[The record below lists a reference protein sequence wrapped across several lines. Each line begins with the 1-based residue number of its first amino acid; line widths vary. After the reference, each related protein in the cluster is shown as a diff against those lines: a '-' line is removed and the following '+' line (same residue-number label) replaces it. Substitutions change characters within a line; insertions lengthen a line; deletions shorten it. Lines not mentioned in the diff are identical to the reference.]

1 MVSDVK
7 QPLIRD
13 WDDAY
18 SNGAY
23 IDGADDFP
31 PRWALAAAAFRA
43 ELGNEG
49 RAQLDLTYGDA
60 PREKLDLFMPK
71 EQPKGLVVFVHG
83 GYWMAFD
90 KSSWS
95 HLAKGALDNGWAVA
109 LPSYTLA
116 PDASLTQMTGQIAR
130 AIEFAAAKIDG
141 PIRLSGH
148 SAGGHL
154 VSRQICKE
162 TPLKR
167 FVQKRIEKVV
177 SISGLHDLRPLMNT
191 KMNETLYLDEDEA
204 LVESAALQRPM
215 EDADLMCWAGADE
228 RPEFLRQ
235 NKLLAEIWA
244 GFGVQTEWHQ
254 AEERHHF
261 NVIDD
266 LADAKSMLCQQFAP

>member
-1 MVSDVK
+1 MISDVK
-7 QPLIRD
+7 QPVIKD

-23 IDGADDFP
+23 IEGADDFP
-31 PRWALAAAAFRA
+31 PRWVQAAENLRA
-43 ELGNEG
+43 EITALG
-49 RAQLDLTYGDA
+49 RAQLDLSYGDA
-60 PREKLDLFMPK
+60 AREKLDLFMPSS
-71 EQPKGLVVFVHG
+71 EPKGLAVFVHG

-95 HLAKGALDNGWAVA
+95 HLAKGALDNGWAVV
-109 LPSYTLA
+109 LPGYTLA
-116 PDASLTQMTGQIAR
+116 PDASLTQMTEQIAR

-141 PIRLSGH
+141 PIRLAGH

-204 LVESAALQRPM
+204 MAESAALQRPM
-215 EDADLMCWAGADE
+215 QDADLMCWVGADE

-244 GFGVQTEWHQ
+244 GFGVQTEWHE
-254 AEERHHF
+254 AAERHHF

-266 LADAKSMLCQQFAP
+266 LTDSKSALCQQFAP

>member
-1 MVSDVK
+1 MVNDVK
-7 QPLIRD
+7 QPVIKD

-31 PRWALAAAAFRA
+31 PRWALAAEAFRA

-71 EQPKGLVVFVHG
+71 AQPKGLVMFVHG

-116 PDASLTQMTGQIAR
+116 PEASLTQMTGQIAR
-130 AIEFAAAKIDG
+130 AIEFAAAK
-141 PIRLSGH
+141 
-148 SAGGHL
+148 
-154 VSRQICKE
+154 
-162 TPLKR
+162 
-167 FVQKRIEKVV
+167 
-177 SISGLHDLRPLMNT
+177 LMGQFG
-191 KMNETLYLDEDEA
+191 YLDTLQVDIW
-204 LVESAALQRPM
+204 LVGKFA
-215 EDADLMCWAGADE
+215 
-228 RPEFLRQ
+228 
-235 NKLLAEIWA
+235 KK
-244 GFGVQTEWHQ
+244 
-254 AEERHHF
+254 RH
-261 NVIDD
+261 
-266 LADAKSMLCQQFAP
+266 